1 MHLTEEHIFEE
12 FGLELE
18 PDSARAIVTRLQ
30 QAGLEM
36 EPSVNAQGVHEM
48 TLRLPEEK
56 LDQEDPGEKNVDEAA
71 HSRNRTDIE
80 SATQTDASYPQT
92 KVQEE
97 QVNQAPVVARPVGP
111 SRSREKR
118 RRGVPRPH
126 WRKMTWVLIVWS
138 AFIVIWAISGTAS
151 NDCGSQASQAAK
163 SGCEAGTGIGVAL
176 ILFIGFFGFVFFSLI
191 WFMTRPR
198 GRDCPVCGE
207 RVKRGQTK
215 CSNCGHDFA
224 AAVAS

>member
-1 MHLTEEHIFEE
+1 M
-12 FGLELE
+12 
-18 PDSARAIVTRLQ
+18 
-30 QAGLEM
+30 
-36 EPSVNAQGVHEM
+36 
-48 TLRLPEEK
+48 
-56 LDQEDPGEKNVDEAA
+56 
-71 HSRNRTDIE
+71 
-80 SATQTDASYPQT
+80 
-92 KVQEE
+92 
-97 QVNQAPVVARPVGP
+97 NQAPVPASPVGP

-207 RVKRGQTK
+207 KVKRGQTK
-215 CSNCGHDFA
+215 CPHCGHDFA

>member
-1 MHLTEEHIFEE
+1 MK
-12 FGLELE
+12 
-18 PDSARAIVTRLQ
+18 PPTR
-30 QAGLEM
+30 EY
-36 EPSVNAQGVHEM
+36 
-48 TLRLPEEK
+48 
-56 LDQEDPGEKNVDEAA
+56 
-71 HSRNRTDIE
+71 RTDIE

-151 NDCGSQASQAAK
+151 NDCGSQARQAAK
-163 SGCEAGTGIGVAL
+163 SGCEAGTGIGVAFILVHRFFRVRVLL
-176 ILFIGFFGFVFFSLI
+176 IDLV
-191 WFMTRPR
+191 
-198 GRDCPVCGE
+198 
-207 RVKRGQTK
+207 
-215 CSNCGHDFA
+215 HDA
-224 AAVAS
+224 AKGPGLSCLR